1 MITINNQKLKLILG
15 MKIKEEG
22 LHLIVCLASAFHH
35 YVQLHCIVRNDERRR
50 LDIQSDAI
58 FNDIQS

>member
-1 MITINNQKLKLILG
+1 